1 VKARGSE
8 KHDAALEHC
17 MAEKLNDESIR
28 GWLRGRPGW
37 KRDGKYLLK
46 DFSFPTFRNTIVFV
60 NRIASIADD
69 LNHHPDIDIRYDK
82 VRLSVTTKEA
92 KGITQKDIDFAERVE
107 YATSAR

>member
-1 VKARGSE
+1 
-8 KHDAALEHC
+8 

-37 KRDGKYLLK
+37 KRDGKYLRK

-69 LNHHPDIDIRYDK
+69 LSHYPDIDIRYDK
-82 VRLSVTTKEA
+82 VRLSVTTKDA